1 MGSPVAWENEND
13 EAASVIQVDETHE
26 FASTPQAPALAR
38 DAIAKFAQENGV
50 EEARVDIARLLGSE
64 LVTSAFLD
72 EHQPAG
78 AAIRM
83 RLAAT
88 AGTLWIAVSN
98 GATTG
103 APEVLAGLRSDDGY
117 GLQLVETAAS
127 RWGVHSSG
135 KTHVWCELDPD
146 AVDAQFAQSPF
157 AMTLSDPQSRQLAA
171 LRIEHQ
177 DHGIAVSVEA
187 LTSSRRLV
195 VALQAGRLQQLLA
208 IAPSGETEDDVY
220 IQELLP
226 GRRRS

>member
-1 MGSPVAWENEND
+1 VIWENEKS

-50 EEARVDIARLLGSE
+50 EEARLDIARLLGSE
-64 LVTSAFLD
+64 LVTNAFLD

-78 AAIRM
+78 AAIRL

-98 GATTG
+98 GATTD
-103 APEVLAGLRSDDGY
+103 APEALAGLRSDDGY
-117 GLQLVETAAS
+117 GLHLVESAAS
-127 RWGVHSSG
+127 RWGVHSNG

-157 AMTLSDPQSRQLAA
+157 ALSDPQARQLAA